1 MPELQLDSIDWNILG
16 LLQADARIS
25 NVELAKAVGLSPSP
39 CLNRVRALEEAGYI
53 SRYVTLLDALRVGLK
68 VSVFI
73 QVTLERQIESALE
86 RFENA
91 IRSRPEVMECYL
103 MTGDAD
109 YLIRVVVAD
118 IQLLEEFILKFLT
131 KLPGVGNIKSS
142 FALKQVKYQ
151 TALPLPLT
159 AGKRDEGRVWSP
171 KAVPPNI
178 PPGNE
183 CYVPAALTGS
193 RGPRLPCCTTEKKRV
208 TDDSHGGYGP
218 PASGRA
224 SARERRRR

>member
-1 MPELQLDSIDWNILG
+1 MPELQLDSIDWKILG
-16 LLQADARIS
+16 LLQGDARIS
-25 NVELAKAVGLSPSP
+25 NVELAKAIGLSPSP

-118 IQLLEEFILKFLT
+118 IQVLEEFILKFLT

-151 TALPLPLT
+151 TALPLPAM
-159 AGKRDEGRVWSP
+159 AGKRDEGR
-171 KAVPPNI
+171 
-178 PPGNE
+178 G
-183 CYVPAALTGS
+183 T
-193 RGPRLPCCTTEKKRV
+193 RGKKRK
-208 TDDSHGGYGP
+208 
-218 PASGRA
+218 A
-224 SARERRRR
+224 

>member
-16 LLQADARIS
+16 LLQADARMS

-91 IRSRPEVMECYL
+91 IRGRPEVMECYL

-118 IQLLEEFILKFLT
+118 IQVLEEFILKFLT

-151 TALPLPLT
+151 TALPLPSAAKAT
-159 AGKRDEGRVWSP
+159 RDEGRGARGKR
-171 KAVPPNI
+171 KA
-178 PPGNE
+178 
-183 CYVPAALTGS
+183 
-193 RGPRLPCCTTEKKRV
+193 
-208 TDDSHGGYGP
+208 
-218 PASGRA
+218 
-224 SARERRRR
+224 